1 MINEIIAYKTYSLH
15 DDRLRPAMNNPHYH
29 DNYELYFFLGD
40 IMQYFLGS
48 RVFNLKKYDLV
59 VVDRLTYHR
68 TQYSMSKD
76 PVRINV
82 TFGKN
87 IVDGIENSEYRT
99 ILSKF
104 LSTVNYIDGKNIDVI
119 DIGASFEHLTYLC
132 SKKEQSPLLEYRK
145 RHVLLDILF
154 SLLDLGDR
162 PSKYQRETEN
172 DDMTKIVEHINAFFN
187 QEVNLA
193 VVSEKFGI
201 SRFHLCRKFKE
212 ATGSCITDYVNMKRL
227 TEAKKL
233 LLDTDYSVNRI
244 SDLVGY
250 NNTSYFIRIYK
261 KTYGKSP
268 GEYRKGAV

>member
-15 DDRLRPAMNNPHYH
+15 DDRLRPVMSNPHYH

-40 IMQYFLGS
+40 IMQYFLGQ
-48 RVFNLKKYDLV
+48 RVFNLKKYDVV

-68 TQYSMSKD
+68 TQYSLSKD
-76 PVRINV
+76 PERINV
-82 TFGKN
+82 TFDKS
-87 IVDGIENSEYRT
+87 IVEGIENAECRKS
-99 ILSKF
+99 LNDF
-104 LSTVNYIDGKNIDVI
+104 LSSANYIDSRNLDLN
-119 DIGASFEHLTYLC
+119 DTGASFEHLTYLC
-132 SKKEQSPLLEYRK
+132 SKKEQSILLEHRK
-145 RHVLLDILF
+145 KHVLLDILF
-154 SLLDLGDR
+154 SLADAGDR

-244 SDLVGY
+244 SELVGY